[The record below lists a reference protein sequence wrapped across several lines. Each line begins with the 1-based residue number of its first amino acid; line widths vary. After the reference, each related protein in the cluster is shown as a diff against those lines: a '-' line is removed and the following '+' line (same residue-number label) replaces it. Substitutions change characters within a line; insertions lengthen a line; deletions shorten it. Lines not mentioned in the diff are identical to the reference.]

1 MPVPTVEQLE
11 KMEASLKKV
20 IAEQGE
26 TTEAAKRRATKK
38 KLHRVQRKRRRF
50 VALAT
55 ARAKAQ
61 PKPAA
66 EASKSAESKPE
77 PQPTAEKSEDP
88 KVE

>member
-1 MPVPTVEQLE
+1 MPAPTVEQLK

-26 TTEAAKRRATKK
+26 TTEAAERRATKK

-50 VALAT
+50 VARET
-55 ARAKAQ
+55 VQAKAQ

-77 PQPTAEKSEDP
+77 PQPAAEKSKDP
-88 KVE
+88 KDE

>member
-1 MPVPTVEQLE
+1 MPAPTVEQLE

-26 TTEAAKRRATKK
+26 TTEAAERRATKK

-50 VALAT
+50 VARET
-55 ARAKAQ
+55 VQAKAQ

-66 EASKSAESKPE
+66 EESKPA
-77 PQPTAEKSEDP
+77 PQPAAEQPNESKDQ
-88 KVE
+88 

>member
-11 KMEASLKKV
+11 KIEASLKKV

-50 VALAT
+50 VARET
-55 ARAKAQ
+55 AMTKAQ

-66 EASKSAESKPE
+66 EESKPE
-77 PQPTAEKSEDP
+77 PQPAAEQSKET
-88 KVE
+88 KTE

>member
-1 MPVPTVEQLE
+1 MPAPTVEQLE

-50 VALAT
+50 VARET
-55 ARAKAQ
+55 AQAKAQ

-66 EASKSAESKPE
+66 EESKPA
-77 PQPTAEKSEDP
+77 PQPAAEQPNESKDQ
-88 KVE
+88 